1 MPLTVLPMF
10 LVGLLQ
16 TKVAIQR
23 IEDFLG
29 EDEVPT
35 YVSSLKLAAEPT
47 EASDAATDDKI
58 GFSGSASFRW
68 NSGKE
73 GDTAAPPA
81 VAASEDSAPK
91 PSADDAAAAAETA
104 NEDIRFELDGL
115 DFLFP
120 DGLTIISGPTGSGKT
135 ALLYALLGEM
145 ETVRG
150 KVHLPKR
157 AGRFDAH
164 GLSDSVAYAGQAA
177 WLQNM
182 SIRDNILF
190 NTPFDQSRYDEVIKA
205 CCLTPDLQMLEDGDS
220 QSSPQPPL
228 EPPECSSDPP
238 IPCRHRNWRQGRLS
252 ERRAEGPGRSR
263 TRHLQL
269 CQERVA

>member
-29 EDEVPT
+29 EEEVPT
-35 YVSSLKLAAEPT
+35 YVSSLKLAAEL
-47 EASDAATDDKI
+47 ATAPGAGGDEKI
-58 GFSGSASFRW
+58 GFSGNASFRW
-68 NSGKE
+68 NSGK
-73 GDTAAPPA
+73 DSDAAGSPA
-81 VAASEDSAPK
+81 KKATDDSVPK
-91 PSADDAAAAAETA
+91 PAADDAAEAAP
-104 NEDIRFELDGL
+104 EDVRFELHGL

-120 DGLTIISGPTGSGKT
+120 MGLTIISGPTGSGKT

-145 ETVRG
+145 ETVQG

-157 AGRFDAH
+157 AGRFDAN
-164 GLSDSVAYAGQAA
+164 GLSDSVAYSGQTA

-190 NTPFDQSRYDEVIKA
+190 GTPFDQSRYDDVIKA
-205 CCLTPDLQMLEDGDS
+205 CCLTPDLKMLEDGDS
-220 QSSPQPPL
+220 QSCL
-228 EPPECSSDPP
+228 EFPFQSLP
-238 IPCRHRNWRQGRLS
+238 RKF
-252 ERRAEGPGRSR
+252 
-263 TRHLQL
+263 
-269 CQERVA
+269 